1 MLLKLE
7 CYWSGANV
15 FIKPDEI
22 IAARGL
28 NNPAKNEYRTT
39 LYIRGGEYL
48 DVKVDVDK
56 IINTEAYEI
65 VEIK

>member
-1 MLLKLE
+1 MLYKLE
-7 CYWSGANV
+7 CYWSGAAVYIN
-15 FIKPDEI
+15 PEEI

-39 LYIRGGEYL
+39 LYMRGGEYL

-56 IINTEAYEI
+56 IVNTRDHEI
-65 VEIK
+65 VEVK

>member
-1 MLLKLE
+1 MLYKLE
-7 CYWSGANV
+7 CYWSGAAVYIN
-15 FIKPDEI
+15 PEEI

-48 DVKVDVDK
+48 DVKLDVDK